1 VGRVAGAL
9 VTSSNLDV
17 VAIGDAIVDV
27 IATCDDAFLEEH
39 RLPKGSM
46 QLLST
51 PEADALYAAMG
62 SAREISGGSAAN
74 SMAGAAALGLRAAFI
89 GQVADDQ
96 LGDIFA
102 HDMRSLGVRFET
114 APLTAGPPTGRCLIL
129 VTPDA
134 QRTMNTCPG
143 ASHELTTAAL
153 DEELI
158 RSAAVTFLEGYLW
171 GPELPRAAMLEAA
184 RIAHSAGRTVAF
196 TLSESLC
203 IAGRREGVMG
213 MIDSGLVD
221 ILFGNEHEVRHLTGC
236 SDLVDC
242 LEALASKVGTLVLTR
257 GPDGAVAVANG
268 QRIEVPAAP
277 VDKIIDTTG
286 AGDLFAAGF
295 IARHCRGRDL
305 RGCLE
310 AGSIAAAEIISHF
323 GARPETDLRELVA
336 L

>member
-1 VGRVAGAL
+1 
-9 VTSSNLDV
+9 

-27 IATCDDAFLEEH
+27 IATCDDSFLEEH

-62 SAREISGGSAAN
+62 PAREISGGSAAN
-74 SMAGAAALGLRAAFI
+74 SMAGAAALGLRAAFV

-96 LGDIFA
+96 LGEIFA
-102 HDMRSLGVRFET
+102 HDMHSLGVRFET
-114 APLTAGPPTGRCLIL
+114 ASLSVGLPTGRCLIL

-143 ASHELTTAAL
+143 ASHELTPAAL
-153 DEELI
+153 DAELI

-171 GPELPRAAMLEAA
+171 GPERPRAAMLEAA
-184 RIAHSAGRTVAF
+184 RIAQGAGRTVAF

-203 IAGRREGVMG
+203 IGDRREGVLG

-221 ILFGNEHEVRHLTGC
+221 LLFGNEHEVRHLTGC
-236 SDLVDC
+236 GDLVDC
-242 LEALASKVGTLVLTR
+242 LKALSGKVSTLVVTR
-257 GPDGAVAVANG
+257 GPEGAVAVEKG
-268 QRIEVPAAP
+268 QRIEAPAAP
-277 VDKIIDTTG
+277 VDKVVDTTG

-295 IARHCRGRDL
+295 LAARCRGRDL
-305 RGCLE
+305 QACLE
-310 AGSIAAAEIISHF
+310 TGATAAAEVISHF
-323 GARPETDLRELVA
+323 GARPEANLRELVA